1 MSAERRTEFDDF
13 CKHNRNNTDIHK
25 WLLEKGYEI
34 HFSSVCNWRQATFP
48 TGQQAQILNQLG
60 EVYDGLE
67 GDRSL
72 ASVEGIALSL
82 IRELTQLY
90 RTAPNKLDKDV
101 IKLFALLP
109 AFLREARS
117 AASQREQLSF
127 VRDRAE
133 LVLAGGQRVADLLV
147 QTFEGTSFEDSLREA
162 ITGVMLQLERES
174 KNQ

>member
-25 WLLEKGYEI
+25 WLVEKGYEI
-34 HFSSVCNWRQATFP
+34 HFSSVCNWRKATFP
-48 TGQQAQILNQLG
+48 TGAQAQVLNQLA

-82 IRELTQLY
+82 IRSITQIY
-90 RTAPNKLDKDV
+90 QQSPNKLDPA
-101 IKLFALLP
+101 ILKLFALTP
-109 AFLREARS
+109 ALMREARS
-117 AASQREQLSF
+117 SAAQREQLNF
-127 VRDRAE
+127 IRDRAE
-133 LVLAGGQRVADLLV
+133 LVLAGAQRGFDILV

-162 ITGVMLQLERES
+162 ITGAMLQIEQES
-174 KNQ
+174 KSQ